1 MPSGVSSGTAEAR
14 GARTSGEPTGSVQ
27 GSPLSDREG
36 GAMASGCVA
45 ALCSAWSRAWDVMG
59 KVGLG
64 TPALAQMRG
73 DGT

>member
-1 MPSGVSSGTAEAR
+1 
-14 GARTSGEPTGSVQ
+14 
-27 GSPLSDREG
+27 
-36 GAMASGCVA
+36 MASGCVA